1 MSSPL
6 YHLEI
11 TYVGDFVAEYLK
23 QDKLILFAES
33 VPPDIADY
41 CAVHRPG
48 EFNDVL
54 LPGLAV
60 NINNLFYR
68 ITAVGDV
75 ATANLKQLGHITLSF
90 DGGIDAEL
98 PGTVHL
104 CGPTPEKILP
114 GDQISIF
121 RE

>member
-11 TYVGDFVAEYLK
+11 TYVGEFVAEYLQ
-23 QDKLILFAES
+23 QDKLILFAEP

-41 CAVHRPG
+41 CAIHRPG
-48 EFNDVL
+48 DFTIVL
-54 LPGLAV
+54 LPGQRAK
-60 NINNLFYR
+60 INNATYR

-90 DGGIDAEL
+90 DGAIDAEL

-104 CGPTPEKILP
+104 CGPTPQKILP

-121 RE
+121 CE